1 MAGLSIG
8 EVARRCGVS
17 VRALRLY
24 EAEGLLRPAR
34 SEAGRRVYGGDQ
46 LGRVHQILVLK
57 RAGWTLAEIGRL
69 LRAGPL
75 DPARLIDVQIGLV
88 EQRHAALERSLGALK
103 AARATLAGG
112 ESLTVDLLCE
122 LIRTGEQTMVEDAWN
137 EVFEKYYSAEDM
149 ERWKQAKA
157 MTDDAAQRAYGQSW
171 LELIGRVE
179 AAMAAGVTPSDA
191 RAVALAQEWYAL
203 QAPMVEKVGLETWNK
218 AATMYAEMDQ
228 WQTSAVKAPFSA
240 DVYAWVCAA
249 VETGRAQGVV
259 PPRR

>member
-24 EAEGLLRPAR
+24 EAEGLLRAAR
-34 SEAGRRVYGGDQ
+34 SEAGRRVYGGEQ

-69 LRAGPL
+69 LRAGTL

-103 AARATLAGG
+103 AARAKLAGG
-112 ESLTVDLLCE
+112 ESLTVELLCE
-122 LIRTGEQTMVEDAWN
+122 LIKTGEQTMVEDAWT

-149 ERWKQAKA
+149 ARWKEAKA
-157 MTDDAAQRAYGQSW
+157 TTDTADQAAYGQRW
-171 LELIGRVE
+171 AELIGRVE
-179 AAMAAGVTPSDA
+179 AAMAAGVAPEDP
-191 RAVALAQEWYAL
+191 RAVALAQEWYDL
-203 QAPMVEKVGLETWNK
+203 QAPMVEKLGRETWNK
-218 AATMYAEMDQ
+218 SATMYAEMDQ
-228 WQTSAVKAPFSA
+228 WQTPTVKAPFSA
-240 DVYAWVCAA
+240 EVYAWVCAA
-249 VETGRAQGVV
+249 RKG
-259 PPRR
+259 